1 LSSEVK
7 KDIMEI
13 IYEKIFVSHNY
24 SFITRK
30 LQLALNTHKIHSHRN
45 FELNFIS
52 SGSGKRIVGNSISGF
67 AKGDL
72 VLLGPNIPHC
82 WDILET
88 EPDTAAECIVT
99 HFNENIISSDFFN
112 IPELEPIAAL
122 LKCAGNG
129 IWFKGKKT
137 EKVGLALRKIVTMK
151 DLERY
156 IELLKVFNLLL
167 QIDDRE
173 HLALPSSLPSVYET
187 DHDHINKIYEYVFRN
202 IQTGIKLK
210 EAAAL
215 VFKEPGSFCRYFK
228 KKTNQTFMD
237 YVKNVRIGLAAKLL
251 TETDKQIS
259 HICYECGYNN
269 LANFNHYF
277 KVIMNRTPS
286 EYRKDFK

>member
-1 LSSEVK
+1 
-7 KDIMEI
+7 MEI

-30 LQLALNTHKIHSHRN
+30 LQLASNLTKIHSHSN
-45 FELNFIS
+45 FELNYIA
-52 SGSGKRIVGNSISGF
+52 SGSGKRIVGNSISGYT
-67 AKGDL
+67 KGDL
-72 VLLGPNIPHC
+72 VLLGPHIPHC
-82 WDILET
+82 WDNLET
-88 EPDTAAECIVT
+88 EEGTVAECIVT

-112 IPELEPIAAL
+112 IPELEQVVSL
-122 LKCAGNG
+122 LKNASNG
-129 IWFKGKKT
+129 IWFRGKKA
-137 EKVGLALRKIVTMK
+137 EKVGQTLKKMLNLKG
-151 DLERY
+151 LERY

-173 HLALPSSLPSVYET
+173 NLALPSSLSNPTYDT
-187 DHDHINKIYEYVFRN
+187 DHDQINKIYEYVFNN

-210 EAAAL
+210 EASAL

-251 TETDKQIS
+251 AETEKQITQ
-259 HICYECGYNN
+259 ICYECGYNN

-277 KVIMNRTPS
+277 RVIMKKTPS
-286 EYRKDFK
+286 EYRKEFK

>member
-1 LSSEVK
+1 
-7 KDIMEI
+7 MEI

-30 LQLALNTHKIHSHRN
+30 LQLASNITKIHSHRN
-45 FELNFIS
+45 FELNYIL
-52 SGSGKRIVGNSISGF
+52 SGSGKRIVGNSISGYTD
-67 AKGDL
+67 GDL

-82 WDILET
+82 WDNQSADQGT
-88 EPDTAAECIVT
+88 VSECIVT

-112 IPELEPIAAL
+112 IPELEQVVSL
-122 LKCAGNG
+122 LKNANNG

-137 EKVGLALRKIVTMK
+137 EKVGLALRKMVTLK
-151 DLERY
+151 GLERY
-156 IELLKVFNLLL
+156 IELLKVFHLLL
-167 QIDDRE
+167 QIDERE
-173 HLALPSSLPSVYET
+173 NLALPSSPPNTFDT
-187 DHDHINKIYEYVFRN
+187 DQDQINRIYEYVFNN

-210 EAAAL
+210 EASAL

-251 TETDKQIS
+251 AETDKQITQ
-259 HICYECGYNN
+259 ICYECGYNN

-277 KVIMNRTPS
+277 RVIMQRTPS